1 MKREKLMEQ
10 LRTNWNVNFV
20 STTEEF
26 NGNIGGIWL
35 SGEDSAEMEDGN
47 NMFDIWAVSHREYE
61 LGVHNIIYKWLDKL
75 GWYAEWNDAGTI
87 MLWEI

>member
-1 MKREKLMEQ
+1 MNREQLMEH
-10 LRTNWNVNFV
+10 LKTKCNVNFV

-26 NGNIGGIWL
+26 NGSVGGVWL
-35 SGEDSAEMEDGN
+35 SGEDSADMYDGAL
-47 NMFDIWAVSHREYE
+47 MFKYYASLTEPYE
-61 LGVHNIIYKWLDKL
+61 LGVHNIMYEWLDQL